1 MSLFVLILL
10 QAAVPP
16 RAPAEPPAPT
26 YQIAPLPGGAFLITV
41 ARLRADRL
49 ATIEEDLD
57 RAAADKCNVGEIS
70 ATGQTY
76 DQETD
81 NAGNPAPVITN
92 LQLTYKCPPPPEPP
106 EHH

>member
-16 RAPAEPPAPT
+16 RAPAEPPAPV
-26 YQIAPLPGGAFLITV
+26 YKLSDLPGGAFLITV
-41 ARLRADRL
+41 SRLRVDQL
-49 ATIEEDLD
+49 APIEEDLD
-57 RAAADKCNVGEIS
+57 RAAANKCNVGEIS
-70 ATGQTY
+70 ATDQTY

-81 NAGNPAPVITN
+81 NAGNPTPMITN

-106 EHH
+106 KH

>member
-10 QAAVPP
+10 QAAAPQRVP
-16 RAPAEPPAPT
+16 AAPPAPT
-26 YQIAPLPGGAFLITV
+26 YQISELPGGAFLITV
-41 ARLRADRL
+41 ARLRVDQLEAV
-49 ATIEEDLD
+49 EEDLD
-57 RAAADKCNVGEIS
+57 RAAANKCDIGDIS

-81 NAGNPAPVITN
+81 NAGNPTPVITN

-106 EHH
+106 KH